1 MRVTDNLRYNTMLTA
16 MQKQASRLQDAHEVA
31 MSGQKVSAPSDGP
44 AAFATAV
51 NDSARIRQVE
61 GRKTAID
68 RAQGDLG
75 LAEGVLAEAGDLIK
89 RAREIAVQMADGAY
103 DANERAVAAN
113 EIAGIREQL
122 HALANTRGSR
132 GYLFSGSATD
142 TAPFDAANAFV
153 GNDDTLGVTIGDG
166 IQAPANVSGATAF
179 AGAGGGR
186 DVFQDLTDLESALNA
201 NNQAAVQT
209 AVDHMDAGHEQINAV
224 RADAGIAMNRL
235 STASGVLEGALV
247 TMKEGLASLVE
258 ADSIAAIS
266 ELTQAQAG
274 YESSITVA
282 RNMLQMATA
291 VQRF

>member
-31 MSGQKVSAPSDGP
+31 ISGQKVSAPSDGP

-68 RAQGDLG
+68 RAHGDLG
-75 LAEGVLAEAGDLIK
+75 LAEGVLAEAGDLVK
-89 RAREIAVQMADGAY
+89 RAREIAVQMADGAF

-142 TAPFDAANAFV
+142 TARVVRSSASGRSSMNGTAGGCGLRSSPSSSSSDAAEASE
-153 GNDDTLGVTIGDG
+153 
-166 IQAPANVSGATAF
+166 AA
-179 AGAGGGR
+179 
-186 DVFQDLTDLESALNA
+186 
-201 NNQAAVQT
+201 AAVAAAA
-209 AVDHMDAGHEQINAV
+209 AVLLAV
-224 RADAGIAMNRL
+224 
-235 STASGVLEGALV
+235 ALG
-247 TMKEGLASLVE
+247 KLASL
-258 ADSIAAIS
+258 
-266 ELTQAQAG
+266 
-274 YESSITVA
+274 
-282 RNMLQMATA
+282 
-291 VQRF
+291 

>member
-1 MRVTDNLRYNTMLTA
+1 MRVTDNLRYTTMLSA

-31 MSGQKVSAPSDGP
+31 ISGQKVSKPSDGP
-44 AAFATAV
+44 AVYATAV
-51 NDSARIRQVE
+51 NDSARIQQVE

-68 RAQGDLG
+68 RAEGDLN
-75 LAEGVLAEAGDLIK
+75 LAEGVLSEAGDLIK

-103 DANERAVAAN
+103 DANDRAVAAN

-122 HALANTRGSR
+122 HALANTRGTR
-132 GYLFSGSATD
+132 GYIFAGSATD

-153 GNDDTLGVTIGDG
+153 ANDDVLGVTIGDG

-186 DVFQDLTDLESALNA
+186 DVFQDLTDLETALTA
-201 NNQAAVQT
+201 NNQVAVQT
-209 AVDHMDAGHEQINAV
+209 AIDHMDVGHQQIIDV
-224 RADAGIAMNRL
+224 RADAGVALERL
-235 STASGVLEGALV
+235 TTASGVYEGALV
-247 TMKEGLASLVE
+247 TMKQGLAGLVE
-258 ADSIAAIS
+258 ADSISAIS

-282 RNMLQMATA
+282 RNLLQMATA

>member
-1 MRVTDNLRYNTMLTA
+1 MRVTENLRYSTMLTA
-16 MQKQASRLQDAHEVA
+16 MQKQAGRLQDAHEVA
-31 MSGQKVSAPSDGP
+31 ITGQKVSAPSDGP
-44 AAFATAV
+44 AVFATAV
-51 NDSARIRQVE
+51 GDSAKIQQIE

-68 RAQGDLG
+68 RAKGDLG

-89 RAREIAVQMADGAY
+89 KAREIAVQMADGAY
-103 DANERAVAAN
+103 DASERAVAAT
-113 EIAGIREQL
+113 EIAGIRDQL

-132 GYLFSGSATD
+132 GYLFAGSATD
-142 TAPFDAANAFV
+142 TAPFDAANSFV
-153 GNDDTLGVTIGDG
+153 ANDDTLGVTIGDG

-179 AGAGGGR
+179 AGAGGGQ
-186 DVFQDLTDLESALNA
+186 DVFQDLTDLENALLA

-209 AVDHMDAGHEQINAV
+209 GIADMDASHEQIENV
-224 RADAGIAMNRL
+224 RADAGVALDRL

-282 RNMLQMATA
+282 RNILQMATA

>member
-16 MQKQASRLQDAHEVA
+16 MQKQAGRLQDAHEVA
-31 MSGQKVSAPSDGP
+31 ISGQRVSAPSDGP

-68 RAQGDLG
+68 RAHGDLG

-89 RAREIAVQMADGAY
+89 RAR
-103 DANERAVAAN
+103 
-113 EIAGIREQL
+113 
-122 HALANTRGSR
+122 ALANTRGTR
-132 GYLFSGSATD
+132 GYVFAGSATD

-153 GNDDTLGVTIGDG
+153 ANDDTLGVTIGDG

-179 AGAGGGR
+179 AGAGGGQ
-186 DVFQDLTDLESALNA
+186 DVFQGLTDLENALTA

-209 AVDHMDAGHEQINAV
+209 GIADMDASHEQIQNV
-224 RADAGIAMNRL
+224 RADAGVALERL
-235 STASGVLEGALV
+235 TTASGVLEGALV
-247 TMKEGLASLVE
+247 TMKEGLAGLVE

-282 RNMLQMATA
+282 RNILQMATA